1 MRVAPANFVAFSL
14 MERRFDSNDDGFLI
28 EGTEKEVNDRPEG
41 EMPNVE
47 CENPELEGRA
57 QRPILPVTGIKVTDP
72 HGSDLVKVVLGPF
85 ARDSIEDRFG
95 PHLNRGVQAA
105 LRHYARR
112 VRSAR
117 TARHR

>member
-1 MRVAPANFVAFSL
+1 MRVAPANLVAFSL
-14 MERRFDSNDDGFLI
+14 MERRFDAND
-28 EGTEKEVNDRPEG
+28 E
-41 EMPNVE
+41 
-47 CENPELEGRA
+47 A
-57 QRPILPVTGIKVTDP
+57 QRPRSPVTGIKVTDP

-117 TARHR
+117 RPPEVPLFMREGAVDPVSAIEMDVAVPYEVQ